1 MKITATGLACERG
14 GRIVFTDLNFAVE
27 SGKFLRLTGPNGAGK
42 SSLLRLI
49 SGLSEPSQG
58 SLKLA
63 GGGDSDLTL
72 AEQAHY
78 IAHGEASK
86 SALSVAENLV
96 FWRDFLGGG
105 DLANALGAVN
115 LASLADY
122 PVALLSEGQK
132 RRLALARLALANRP
146 IWLLDEPSVG
156 LDEAS
161 QKLLLGLMRQHLKA
175 NGIIIAATHVPLGLK
190 PDQSLHLSGA
200 SQS

>member
-14 GRIVFTDLNFAVE
+14 GRTVFTDVNFTVE
-27 SGKFLRLTGPNGAGK
+27 SGNFLQLTGPNGAGK

-49 SGLSEPSQG
+49 AGLGDPVQGHLKLERGDGGLSLG
-58 SLKLA
+58 
-63 GGGDSDLTL
+63 
-72 AEQAHY
+72 EQAHY

-86 SALSVAENLV
+86 SALSVAENLA

-105 DLANALGAVN
+105 DLFGALAAVK

-132 RRLALARLALANRP
+132 RRLALARLALTDRP

-156 LDEAS
+156 LDADS
-161 QKLLLGLMRQHLKA
+161 QKLLVGLMRQRLKT
-175 NGIIIAATHVPLGLK
+175 NGIIIAATHVPLGLE
-190 PDQSLHLSGA
+190 PDQSLRLSGA
-200 SQS
+200 SRA

>member
-14 GRIVFTDLNFAVE
+14 SRIVFTDLNFAVE
-27 SGKFLRLTGPNGAGK
+27 SGKLLQLTGPNGAGK

-161 QKLLLGLMRQHLKA
+161 QKLLLGLMRQHLKT

-190 PDQSLHLSGA
+190 PDQNLHLSGA

>member
-14 GRIVFTDLNFAVE
+14 GRIVFTDLSFAVE
-27 SGKFLRLTGPNGAGK
+27 SGKFLQLTGPNGAGK

-58 SLKLA
+58 GLKLA
-63 GGGDSDLTL
+63 GGDSDLTL

-78 IAHGEASK
+78 IAHGDASK

-132 RRLALARLALANRP
+132 RRLALARLALASRP

-161 QKLLLGLMRQHLKA
+161 QKLLLGLMRQHLKT
-175 NGIIIAATHVPLGLK
+175 NGIIIAATHVALGLK

>member
-1 MKITATGLACERG
+1 MKITATDLACERG
-14 GRIVFTDLNFAVE
+14 GRIVFTKLNFAVE
-27 SGKFLRLTGPNGAGK
+27 SGRFLQLTGPNGAGK

-49 SGLSEPSQG
+49 AGLGDPVRG
-58 SLKLA
+58 HLKLEQ
-63 GGGDSDLTL
+63 GDGDLSL
-72 AEQAHY
+72 GEQTHY

-105 DLANALGAVN
+105 DLANALDAVN

-132 RRLALARLALANRP
+132 RRLALARLALATRP
-146 IWLLDEPSVG
+146 IWLLDEPSAG

-161 QKLLLGLMRQHLKA
+161 QKLLVGLMRQHLKTD
-175 NGIIIAATHVPLGLK
+175 GIIIAATHVPLGLK